1 MLKLIK
7 CEFLKLKRKPLVF
20 ISVFLS
26 TLLPLAYAIF
36 LADANT
42 DVDATNNM
50 MSGLFQLSAYLL
62 LMPLLV
68 ILASNLL
75 FEELDNDTL
84 KNLVTIPVNR
94 TKLVLSKMMV
104 LLIFAI
110 GFMAVG
116 LSGLTAEVFFHGG
129 TQIVLAGLTTYMVCM
144 PLILIFGQ
152 IRGAYLGGSIL
163 AFFLGY
169 SMMFFKGGILA
180 SIYPFSAA
188 LILVGFDMSEY
199 AGTTTAPNPLLAVIG
214 VGIMVLWAVL
224 LLVMSSNKK
233 EMKARK
239 QTKAKGRGKRAV
251 RRKGG

>member
-26 TLLPLAYAIF
+26 ALLPLAYAIF

-116 LSGLTAEVFFHGG
+116 
-129 TQIVLAGLTTYMVCM
+129 
-144 PLILIFGQ
+144 
-152 IRGAYLGGSIL
+152 
-163 AFFLGY
+163 
-169 SMMFFKGGILA
+169 
-180 SIYPFSAA
+180 A
-188 LILVGFDMSEY
+188 LVNL
-199 AGTTTAPNPLLAVIG
+199 
-214 VGIMVLWAVL
+214 AVL
-224 LLVMSSNKK
+224 LIQGWNPVGFWKLFQVGIGEGCLLYTSPSP
-233 EMKARK
+233 RD
-239 QTKAKGRGKRAV
+239 
-251 RRKGG
+251 

>member
-1 MLKLIK
+1 MLKLSK

-26 TLLPLAYAIF
+26 ALLPLAYAIF

-50 MSGLFQLSAYLL
+50 MSGLFQLSEYLL

-116 LSGLTAEVFFHGG
+116 
-129 TQIVLAGLTTYMVCM
+129 
-144 PLILIFGQ
+144 
-152 IRGAYLGGSIL
+152 
-163 AFFLGY
+163 
-169 SMMFFKGGILA
+169 
-180 SIYPFSAA
+180 A
-188 LILVGFDMSEY
+188 LV
-199 AGTTTAPNPLLAVIG
+199 NLAV
-214 VGIMVLWAVL
+214 
-224 LLVMSSNKK
+224 
-233 EMKARK
+233 
-239 QTKAKGRGKRAV
+239 
-251 RRKGG
+251 

>member
-84 KNLVTIPVNR
+84 KNLVTISNLARP
-94 TKLVLSKMMV
+94 KSS
-104 LLIFAI
+104 
-110 GFMAVG
+110 VG
-116 LSGLTAEVFFHGG
+116 KFDG
-129 TQIVLAGLTTYMVCM
+129 TQSRITPM
-144 PLILIFGQ
+144 P
-152 IRGAYLGGSIL
+152 S
-163 AFFLGY
+163 
-169 SMMFFKGGILA
+169 
-180 SIYPFSAA
+180 P
-188 LILVGFDMSEY
+188 
-199 AGTTTAPNPLLAVIG
+199 
-214 VGIMVLWAVL
+214 
-224 LLVMSSNKK
+224 
-233 EMKARK
+233 
-239 QTKAKGRGKRAV
+239 
-251 RRKGG
+251 